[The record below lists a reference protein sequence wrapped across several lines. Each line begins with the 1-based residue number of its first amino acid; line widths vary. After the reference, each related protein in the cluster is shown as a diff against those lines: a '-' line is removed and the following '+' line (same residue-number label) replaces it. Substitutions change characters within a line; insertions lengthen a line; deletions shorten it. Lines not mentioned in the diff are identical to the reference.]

1 MTRVCRPR
9 LAEFSFPPPLL
20 SSFARSSWSREL
32 VVTPVQ
38 SLSRALRERLDGN
51 KRAKKLA
58 GSVALA
64 VKRMIGIGVLSHVVE
79 GDRLWKVIG
88 NLCRSRYV
96 CFLPFVFV
104 DRWYWNCE
112 WWTRHRERKEG
123 EKSCL
128 EKNEK
133 VARISYSLIEEKFKD
148 RIFRVLI
155 SMMVKFNFWRYLRV
169 WGILMG
175 LRRFLIL
182 RSNLELEESRVY

>member
-20 SSFARSSWSREL
+20 SSPLHPFLARFSREL

-38 SLSRALRERLDGN
+38 SLSRALRERLWVGD

-64 VKRMIGIGVLSHVVE
+64 VKRMIGIGVLPYVVE

-96 CFLPFVFV
+96 CFLSFVFV
-104 DRWYWNCE
+104 DRRYWNCE
-112 WWTRHRERKEG
+112 WWTRHREGEG
-123 EKSCL
+123 EKL
-128 EKNEK
+128 FGKRK
-133 VARISYSLIEEKFKD
+133 IKKLISYCVYSDCIRVLIEEEFKD
-148 RIFRVLI
+148 RIFWSLRFQLLKRL
-155 SMMVKFNFWRYLRV
+155 SFSNFWQYIWL
-169 WGILMG
+169 
-175 LRRFLIL
+175 
-182 RSNLELEESRVY
+182 

>member
-1 MTRVCRPR
+1 MQATSRGIF
-9 LAEFSFPPPLL
+9 FSSSSPLL
-20 SSFARSSWSREL
+20 IRSFLVIPRTSCDAGTKPIESFARA
-32 VVTPVQ
+32 VV
-38 SLSRALRERLDGN
+38 DGN